1 MPALLVACILG
12 ALLVDAVGRLRG
24 SRAGMDRVSVV
35 DPTVIVTTLRGPRR
49 LTRRDLAH

>member
-12 ALLVDAVGRLRG
+12 ALLVDAVGRLG
-24 SRAGMDRVSVV
+24 GARAGMDRGSVV
-35 DPTVIVTTLRGPRR
+35 NPTVIMTTLRGPRR